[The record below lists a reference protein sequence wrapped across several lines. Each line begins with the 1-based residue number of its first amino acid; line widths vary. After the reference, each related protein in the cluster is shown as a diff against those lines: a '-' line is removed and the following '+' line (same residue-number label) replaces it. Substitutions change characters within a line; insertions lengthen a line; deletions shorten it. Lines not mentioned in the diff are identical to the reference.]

1 MPKIKFGTVRA
12 SVEDELAVSSSVSGY
27 LSKKNLMKLLGLALL
42 IVVGIAI
49 WVMLDKDN
57 TGGPTSIYSVIID
70 AGSTGSRIH
79 IYKVRE
85 MMYAHTHI
93 QICSAVHMQIAH
105 GIHAYT

>member
-49 WVMLDKDN
+49 WVMLDKNTN
-57 TGGPTSIYSVIID
+57 TGGPIYSVIID

-85 MMYAHTHI
+85 MMYAHTHM